1 MNNPP
6 PQRPSRSRSPA
17 GPLSLDA
24 SVSGLRCIA
33 PHEAPSSLME
43 LLAAAQQAAGRAYAP
58 YSKFTVGAA
67 LVDCT
72 GEIVTGANIENV
84 SYGLTICAE
93 RSAVCQAIDR
103 GQRQWRAIAIASPT
117 GIFPCGACRQVLAE
131 FGLDLQV
138 WITHLQPNSSHRGY
152 WLRDLLPGSPLPHQI
167 TNL

>member
-1 MNNPP
+1 VNEPP
-6 PQRPSRSRSPA
+6 PQRPPRPPSPTA
-17 GPLSLDA
+17 PLSHDT
-24 SVSGLRCIA
+24 SPSGLRCIA
-33 PHEAPSSLME
+33 PHEAPSNLIE
-43 LLAAAQQAAGRAYAP
+43 LLAAAQRAAGRAYAP

-67 LVDCT
+67 LLD
-72 GEIVTGANIENV
+72 GFGDIVTGANIENV

-103 GQRQWRAIAIASPT
+103 GQRSWRAIAVASPT

-138 WITHLQPNSSHRGY
+138 WLTHLQPNSPHRGY

-167 TNL
+167 TSL